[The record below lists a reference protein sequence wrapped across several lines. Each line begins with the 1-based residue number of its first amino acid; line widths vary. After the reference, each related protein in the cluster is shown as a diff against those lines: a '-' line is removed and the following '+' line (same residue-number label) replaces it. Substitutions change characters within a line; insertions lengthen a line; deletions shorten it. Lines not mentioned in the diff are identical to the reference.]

1 MNEGVQILI
10 ERMKTH
16 PEEFIAEAQ
25 YGVSKWGNLIAQY
38 QAYLSDEDRNA
49 LDTSYKTA
57 VNQAMQERFTAKIM
71 EELLDPK
78 SETNPYLSNVASG
91 TVLGG
96 ATQGLTLTVPNGGT
110 QLAWTNSTGHTSIN
124 ANTLT
129 LGKQTLDE
137 ATLEHMKAHVDW
149 MKREAQLRQKEK
161 KSKTLFGK
169 LFNYT

>member
-38 QAYLSDEDRNA
+38 QAYLSQEDRDA
-49 LDTSYKTA
+49 LDNSYKA
-57 VNQAMQERFTAKIM
+57 VVNQTMQERFTAKIM
-71 EELLDPK
+71 EELFDPK
-78 SETNPYLSNVASG
+78 SENNPYQTANV
-91 TVLGG
+91 THG
-96 ATQGLTLTVPNGGT
+96 AGVTQGLTLTVPNGGT
-110 QLAWTNSTGHTSIN
+110 SLAWTNATGQTSIN
-124 ANTLT
+124 ANSLT
-129 LGKQTLDE
+129 LGNQTLDE
-137 ATLEHMKAHVDW
+137 ATIQHMKAHVEW
-149 MKREAQLRQKEK
+149 MKREAQLKQKEK